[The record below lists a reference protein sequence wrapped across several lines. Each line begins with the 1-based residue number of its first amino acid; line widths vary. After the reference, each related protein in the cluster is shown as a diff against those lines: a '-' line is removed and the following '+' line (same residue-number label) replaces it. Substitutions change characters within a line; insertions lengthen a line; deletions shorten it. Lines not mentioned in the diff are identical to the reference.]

1 LQNKKPNPNKMS
13 DTRILITGVN
23 GQIGTVLKK
32 RLAEK
37 FGSENVF
44 SSDIRLADNEAKNE
58 FFLDVLDKE
67 KLFHI
72 VEKYKITQIYHL
84 AALLSG
90 VAEKKPQMAWR
101 INTEGL
107 VYVLEAGRIYG
118 LDKIFAP
125 SSIAVFG
132 EGIDKDN
139 TSQHSE
145 LIPSSIYGISKVAN
159 ELWHKYYFEKH
170 GLDVRSI
177 RYPGII
183 GYSSLP
189 GGGTTDWAVEIF
201 HEAVKNN
208 HYNCFL
214 KEDTTLPMILMSDAL
229 KATIDIMD
237 APKENIKIRTSYNL
251 GSQSFSP
258 KQITDLIRKYQADFS
273 IDYKPDFRQAIAD
286 SWPKIIDDSDAR
298 KDWNWNPKFDMA
310 EMVEIMYS
318 NIKKLYEPVA

>member
-1 LQNKKPNPNKMS
+1 MTK
-13 DTRILITGVN
+13 TRILITGVN

-32 RLAEK
+32 RLSEK
-37 FGSENVF
+37 YGKEHVF
-44 SSDIRLADNEAKNE
+44 SSDIKREENLLKNE
-58 FFLDVLDKE
+58 LQLDVLDKE
-67 KLFHI
+67 KLFKI
-72 VEKYKITQIYHL
+72 VEEHKITQIYHL

-90 VAEKKPQMAWR
+90 VAEQKPQIAWR

-107 VYVLEAGRIYG
+107 VYVLEAARIYK

-132 EGIDKDN
+132 SGINKDN
-139 TSQHSE
+139 TIQESP
-145 LIPSSIYGISKVAN
+145 LNPSSVYGISKVAN
-159 ELWHKYYFEKH
+159 ELWHKYYYEKH
-170 GLDVRSI
+170 GVDVRSI

-214 KEDTTLPMILMSDAL
+214 KKDTKLPMILMRDAL

-237 APKENIKIRTSYNL
+237 APKESIKIRTSYNL
-251 GSQSFSP
+251 ASESFSP
-258 KQITDLIRKYQADFS
+258 EEIAALIKANFNKEFT
-273 IDYKPDFRQAIAD
+273 INYKPDFRQAIAD
-286 SWPKIIDDSDAR
+286 SWPKVINDSDAR
-298 KDWNWNPKFDMA
+298 KDWNWKPDNDTNKMT
-310 EMVEIMYS
+310 EIMYS
-318 NIKKLYEPVA
+318 NIEKQYKDVGSAVEE

>member
-1 LQNKKPNPNKMS
+1 MSKP
-13 DTRILITGVN
+13 RILITGVK

-32 RLAEK
+32 KLSEKYGAE
-37 FGSENVF
+37 NIF
-44 SSDIRLADNEAKNE
+44 SSDIRLVDNEENNE
-58 FFLDVLDKE
+58 FYLDVLDKE
-67 KLFHI
+67 KLFEI
-72 VEKYKITQIYHL
+72 VEVCKITQIYHL

-107 VYVLEAGRIYG
+107 VYVLEAGRIYN
-118 LDKIFAP
+118 LDKIFSP

-132 EGIDKDN
+132 DGINKEN

-159 ELWHKYYFEKH
+159 ELWNKYYFEKH
-170 GLDVRSI
+170 DLDVRSI

-183 GYSSLP
+183 GYNSLP

-201 HEAVKNN
+201 HKAVKNN

-214 KEDTTLPMILMSDAL
+214 KAETSLPMILMSDAL
-229 KATIDIMD
+229 KATIDIME
-237 APKENIKIRTSYNL
+237 APKDKIKIRTSYNL
-251 GSQSFSP
+251 SSQSFNP
-258 KQITDLIRKYQADFS
+258 RQIAKLISTYNPDFT
-273 IDYKPDFRQAIAD
+273 IEYNPDFRQAIAD
-286 SWPKIIDDSDAR
+286 SWPQTIDDTDAR
-298 KDWNWNPKFDMA
+298 KDWNWKPKFNTK

-318 NIKKLYEPVA
+318 NIKKQYLTEDVG

>member
-1 LQNKKPNPNKMS
+1 MNQTK
-13 DTRILITGVN
+13 ILITGVG
-23 GQIGTVLKK
+23 GQIGTVLKQT
-32 RLAEK
+32 LCEK
-37 FGSENVF
+37 FGADNIF
-44 SSDIRLADNEAKNE
+44 SSDIRLTDNIEKNE
-58 FFLDVLDKE
+58 FQLDVLDRD
-67 KLFHI
+67 KLFSI
-72 VEKYKITQIYHL
+72 VEDYGITQIYHL

-90 VAEKKPQMAWR
+90 VAEQKPQMAWR

-132 EGIDKDN
+132 EGINKEN
-139 TSQHSE
+139 TVQDSV
-145 LIPSSIYGISKVAN
+145 LIPSSVYGISKVAD

-183 GYSSLP
+183 GYNSMP

-208 HYNCFL
+208 HYSCFL
-214 KEDTTLPMILMSDAL
+214 KENTCLPMILMSDAL

-237 APKENIKIRTSYNL
+237 APKEDIKIRTSYNL
-251 GSQSFSP
+251 ASQSFSP
-258 KQITDLIRKYQADFS
+258 KDITALIQKINPDFT
-273 IDYKPDFRQAIAD
+273 IEYNPDFRQAIAD
-286 SWPKIIDDSDAR
+286 SWPHIIDDTDAR
-298 KDWNWNPKFDMA
+298 NDWNWLPNHDTQS
-310 EMVEIMYS
+310 MVDIMYS
-318 NIKKLYEPVA
+318 NIRKKLLSEETH

>member
-1 LQNKKPNPNKMS
+1 MNQTK
-13 DTRILITGVN
+13 ILITGVN

-32 RLAEK
+32 RLSEK
-37 FGSENVF
+37 FGVANVF
-44 SSDIRLADNEAKNE
+44 SSDIKLEDNLDKNQ
-58 FFLDVLDKE
+58 FQLDVLDKE
-67 KLFHI
+67 KLFKI
-72 VEKYKITQIYHL
+72 VEDYKITQIYHL

-90 VAEKKPQMAWR
+90 VAEQKPQMAWR

-107 VYVLEAGRIYG
+107 IYVLEAARIYK
-118 LDKIFAP
+118 LDKVFAP

-132 EGIDKDN
+132 SGINKEN
-139 TSQHSE
+139 TIQDSP
-145 LIPSSIYGISKVAN
+145 LNPSSVYGISKVAN

-170 GLDVRSI
+170 NIDVRSI

-214 KEDTTLPMILMSDAL
+214 KKDTKLPMILMRDAL

-237 APKENIKIRTSYNL
+237 APKEAIKIRTSYNL
-251 GSQSFSP
+251 ASESFSP
-258 KQITDLIRKYQADFS
+258 EEIADLIKKDFNKDFT
-273 IDYKPDFRQAIAD
+273 IEYIPDFRQAIAD
-286 SWPKIIDDSDAR
+286 SWPQTINDTEAR
-298 KDWNWNPKFDMA
+298 QDWNWKPDNDTSK
-310 EMVEIMYS
+310 MVEIMYT
-318 NIKKLYEPVA
+318 NIEAQYKEKGEKVEE

>member
-1 LQNKKPNPNKMS
+1 MKQ
-13 DTRILITGVN
+13 TRILITGEK
-23 GQIGTVLKK
+23 GQIGTVLKEK
-32 RLAEK
+32 LSEK
-37 FGSENVF
+37 FGKDNVY
-44 SSDIRLADNEAKNE
+44 SSDIRLEDNDEKNE
-58 FFLDVLDKE
+58 FQLDVLDKE
-67 KLFHI
+67 KLHYI
-72 VEKYKITQIYHL
+72 ISKYKITQIYHL

-90 VAEKKPQMAWR
+90 VAEKKPEMAWK
-101 INTEGL
+101 INTTGL
-107 VYVLEAGRIYG
+107 VYVLEAGVKYK

-132 EGIDKDN
+132 EGIDKQN
-139 TSQHSE
+139 TKQNSV
-145 LIPSSIYGISKVAN
+145 LLPSSIYGISKVAN
-159 ELWHKYYFEKH
+159 ELWNKYYFEKY

-214 KEDTTLPMILMSDAL
+214 KKDTTLPMILMSDAL
-229 KATIDIMD
+229 KATLDIMD

-251 GSQSFSP
+251 ASESFSP
-258 KQITDLIRKYQADFS
+258 MQIAELIKKYQADFT

-286 SWPKIIDDSDAR
+286 SWPQKIDDSDAK
-298 KDWNWNPKFDMA
+298 KDWNWKPHFDM
-310 EMVEIMYS
+310 EKMVEIMYK
-318 NIKKLYEPVA
+318 NIKKQYETQVEEY